1 MLWPPFVFVVIFY
14 VYFHIFF
21 LLICYFEGDARDRRY
36 MVVCVRGHMQ
46 YAAQAVVR
54 MTSPPRCKE
63 VRGCPAYPAN
73 PPTFKGPLTRTI

>member
-1 MLWPPFVFVVIFY
+1 MQYSEGGHIY
-14 VYFHIFF
+14 SVYYTLYI
-21 LLICYFEGDARDRRY
+21 IQYSEG
-36 MVVCVRGHMQ
+36 GHMQ

-63 VRGCPAYPAN
+63 ERGCPAYPPALQI